1 MIASIACLLPW
12 IQTYLSGDTTR
23 CLLFYRNRGRGYSGL
38 GSPFS
43 LFRALLYFRFGVW
56 LRVSPQTAESPL
68 LSRGTFLCGERVVL
82 CSALVFFLVIKSTLP
97 WPSSEGPASIYSGAM
112 GPEHARSASPWP
124 LISMNHPRR
133 KLPVSS
139 VVNLSGEAHW
149 AAVNEQEGTTIFF
162 GGEATAREGT
172 RRRQYVCT
180 LTDTGS
186 VRVHPDRHRVS
197 TYAP

>member
-1 MIASIACLLPW
+1 MVKTQLMCEERPFAGLTNDGLQFSGWRWQQAFLHQLRTKPVAVLQYTALVTKEYLPW
-12 IQTYLSGDTTR
+12 IQTYLSGDTTG

-97 WPSSEGPASIYSGAM
+97 WPSSEGP
-112 GPEHARSASPWP
+112 
-124 LISMNHPRR
+124 
-133 KLPVSS
+133 
-139 VVNLSGEAHW
+139 
-149 AAVNEQEGTTIFF
+149 TIID
-162 GGEATAREGT
+162 
-172 RRRQYVCT
+172 V
-180 LTDTGS
+180 GS
-186 VRVHPDRHRVS
+186 VCMHPDRHRVS